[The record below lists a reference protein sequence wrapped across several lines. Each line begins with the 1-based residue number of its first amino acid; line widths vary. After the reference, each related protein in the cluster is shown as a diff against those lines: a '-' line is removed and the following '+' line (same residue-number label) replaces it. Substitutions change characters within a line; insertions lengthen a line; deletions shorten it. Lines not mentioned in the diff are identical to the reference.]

1 MMLLLQMYLGDAI
14 RNIQE
19 YITEDELDEQYKTA

>member
-1 MMLLLQMYLGDAI
+1 MYLGSAI

-19 YITEDELDEQYKTA
+19 YITEEELDEQYKTA